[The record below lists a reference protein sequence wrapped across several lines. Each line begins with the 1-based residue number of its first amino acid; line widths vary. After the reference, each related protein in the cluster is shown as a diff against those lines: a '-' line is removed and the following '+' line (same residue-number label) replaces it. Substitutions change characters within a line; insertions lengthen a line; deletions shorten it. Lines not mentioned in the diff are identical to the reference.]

1 MIEFVCTGAEIAT
14 ANDVEW
20 AVEVLTGRL
29 SGERLADT
37 RWTEEVDDETLALAT
52 NEVVEGALAA
62 RAQATVRFNEGAQQ
76 RLPLGRKDQSCEYFV
91 IPVDRRDVI
100 DVVFD

>member
-1 MIEFVCTGAEIAT
+1 MCTGAEIAT

-20 AVEVLTGRL
+20 AVEMLAGRL

-37 RWTEEVDDETLALAT
+37 RWTEEVDDETLALAAD
-52 NEVVEGALAA
+52 EVVEGTLAA
-62 RAQATVRFNEGAQQ
+62 RAQATVRLDEGAQQ
-76 RLPLGRKDQSCEYFV
+76 CLPLGRKDQPCEYLV